1 MNKHLLSNVSFLN
14 NKVYLKV
21 TDSLHFKKYILVTI
35 VTSTSINTDGIE
47 LLLSIFLMTCKMQ
60 NQTAFSR
67 VVSEHLVKILVFK
80 TRNPN
85 IANANQSLNCYLL

>member
-35 VTSTSINTDGIE
+35 VTSTSISINTDGIE

-60 NQTAFSR
+60 NQTAFSK
-67 VVSEHLVKILVFK
+67 VVSEHLVKVLAFK

-85 IANANQSLNCYLL
+85 IANAN